1 MADAQEGGEKMDG
14 ANPGIRIAAVLSAV
28 FMFGLVFGVARK
40 RPERKILSAYMELRG
55 YLADRA
61 RKGDWYGRT
70 SIWLRKKGADF
81 HFGLWME
88 PAVWLVIRIILA
100 LIGFF
105 TGSFWSLWSSVL
117 CAVILYWLPYIL
129 LLYLNNRDNE
139 QMLPEIQLIYH
150 ALEIQIRAGVYVAD
164 ALTECYAGV
173 QERRLR
179 QALLDLAGALTM
191 KADIYDAMDQFQQKF
206 DNRYIDALC
215 ITILQTL
222 ESGQALEL
230 LGDIAEQVKDMEVA
244 VLSRRKGALD
254 RSITFYQLGIL
265 AAMLGIVLYACVTQM
280 FTAALSF

>member
-1 MADAQEGGEKMDG
+1 MGGT
-14 ANPGIRIAAVLSAV
+14 NPGIRICAGLSA
-28 FMFGLVFGVARK
+28 MLVFGMILMLGRN
-40 RPERKILSAYMELRG
+40 RPERKLLSAYMELRG
-55 YLADRA
+55 YLADRQ
-61 RKGDWYGRT
+61 KKSDWYGRT
-70 SIWLRKKGADF
+70 SVWLRKKGADF
-81 HFGLWME
+81 HFGAWME
-88 PAVWLVIRIILA
+88 PAVWLGLRIILA
-100 LIGFF
+100 LAGLFA
-105 TGSFWSLWSSVL
+105 GSFWSAWAGLL
-117 CAVILYWLPYIL
+117 CAFVLYWLPHVL
-129 LLYLNNRDNE
+129 MLYLNSRDNE
-139 QMLPEIQLIYH
+139 HMLPEIQLIYH

-179 QALLDLAGALTM
+179 QALLDLAGAITM
-191 KADIYDAMDQFQQKF
+191 KADIYEAMEQFQEKF

-254 RSITFYQLGIL
+254 RSVTFYQLGIL